1 MPPDYPAL
9 HSRIPYEIVWNIFP
23 AWRMIDAMA
32 DHPTSYREY
41 DLSARLYDHVIP
53 YRDRQEDVRFYLEH
67 ARTAGPRVLELGCGT
82 GRVLLPV
89 ARAGVAITG
98 VELSG
103 SMLAICRDKLAAEPA
118 EVQSRVRLVEA
129 DMRRVDLGETYSLAM
144 IPFRPFQHLLT
155 VDDQLACLRS
165 IHRHLRPG
173 GALVFDLF
181 NPSLQMLVDETHT
194 SEWGDEPEFTTP
206 AGERVLRRARVA
218 RRDWLHQIQDLEM
231 IYYVT
236 SPDGSTR
243 RDVESFRL
251 RHLFRYE
258 VEHLLVRAGF
268 ENVRVYSD
276 FGGTPFGTKYPG
288 ELVIVASRP
297 TT

>member
-1 MPPDYPAL
+1 MGQR
-9 HSRIPYEIVWNIFP
+9 HSSTSV
-23 AWRMIDAMA
+23 AW
-32 DHPTSYREY
+32 
-41 DLSARLYDHVIP
+41 
-53 YRDRQEDVRFYLEH
+53 
-67 ARTAGPRVLELGCGT
+67 AGI
-82 GRVLLPV
+82 
-89 ARAGVAITG
+89 AITG
-98 VELSG
+98 VDLSA
-103 SMLAICRDKLAAEPA
+103 SMLAVCRDKLAAES
-118 EVQSRVRLVEA
+118 EQVQSQVRLVAA
-129 DMRRVDLGETYSLAM
+129 DTRRLDLGETYSLAV

-155 VDDQLACLRS
+155 VDDQLTCLHS

-173 GALVFDLF
+173 GTLVFDLF

-206 AGERVLRRARVA
+206 AGERVRRRFRVA

-231 IYYVT
+231 ISYVT

-243 RDVESFRL
+243 RDVERFQM

-268 ENVRVYSD
+268 ENVHVYSD

-288 ELVIVASRP
+288 ELVIVASRS